1 MIKSLTFLLGFFY
14 GQDVRYDAGAGM
26 QKSVDVLDV
35 LDVRNDKILATYY
48 CLSLK
53 YN

>member
-35 LDVRNDKILATYY
+35 RNDKILATYY